1 MVLKYLQ
8 MKEYNHEDGY
18 VRETILIYLDPG
30 LQVEDF
36 QKVKDQLKGY
46 TGRHGEVITIN
57 ILENDEGPGAIIL
70 VVIVCFKSLLRLL
83 EVTEEGYSG
92 FIDKHKNDFLIFYN
106 GSAVGWI

>member
-18 VRETILIYLDPG
+18 VRETILIYLDPE
-30 LQVEDF
+30 LQVEYF
-36 QKVKDQLKGY
+36 QIVKDKLKGY
-46 TGRHGEVITIN
+46 TGCHGEVITIN

-83 EVTEEGYSG
+83 EVTEEGYFG
-92 FIDKHKNDFLIFYN
+92 FIEKHRIKFKNFYKD
-106 GSAVGWI
+106 